1 MPFMVPRHCRL
12 EGLHHAEQ
20 HVGQGVLNSVVLI
33 GYEGNGMEVAISVRT
48 ALQLEYSSL
57 LNAAR
62 VIADAFGA
70 DVEVIKNRPDL
81 PQVREGLQIGSRLLD
96 LSWAGGLRD
105 LLQQRQP
112 IPVRPAFLHEQIVQH
127 RSQVRRQVRVDQAY

>member
-1 MPFMVPRHCRL
+1 MAAALADVGPQEIHDTFLVAIENGPYAVYGPGHCRL

-81 PQVREGLQIGSRLLD
+81 PGTGPRGSPD
-96 LSWAGGLRD
+96 
-105 LLQQRQP
+105 RQP
-112 IPVRPAFLHEQIVQH
+112 SP
-127 RSQVRRQVRVDQAY
+127 